1 MTEGS
6 STQRSDPG
14 TLVVGLGKTGLSCVR
29 HLRRLGRRVT
39 AVDSRPSPPA
49 LAAVCEEF
57 PEVRVTLGGFPRQ
70 AFQDVADIVVS
81 PGVSLAEPAIAQA
94 RAARIPVCGDIELF
108 ARAVGATPVVAITGS
123 NGKSTVTTM
132 VADMLRL
139 DGRRVAVGGNLGE
152 PALSLLDGERPQVY
166 VLELS
171 SFQLETTDSLEPR
184 VAALLNLSA
193 DHMDRYADMEEY
205 ARTKARIFAGRGAMV
220 LNRDDGRVAAMAL
233 ERREVVFY
241 TLGVP
246 RAGEFG
252 LLPGD
257 HGDALSF
264 GETPILAAEKLMVAG
279 RHNLANGLAAM
290 AIASRLGVCHETM
303 ARALMDFRGLPHRC
317 QLVAEADGVRWI
329 DDSKATNVG
338 ATVAAIAG
346 LAARPDEVLD
356 SRLDSPLDSDK
367 RLILIAGG
375 DGKGADFSALAEP
388 LARYVRLALLIGRDA
403 GRIAAVAEGV
413 AEVVQA
419 DGMADAVEIARA
431 RARPGDSVLLA
442 PACASFDMYTSYE
455 ERGDA
460 FAAQVR
466 RVLAS

>member
-1 MTEGS
+1 MTEGGN
-6 STQRSDPG
+6 TQQSDPG

-57 PEVRVTLGGFPRQ
+57 PEVRVTLGGFPGQ
-70 AFQDVADIVVS
+70 AFQGVADIVVS

-94 RAARIPVCGDIELF
+94 LAARIPVCGDIELF

-132 VADMLRL
+132 VADMLRV

-152 PALSLLDGERPQVY
+152 PALSLLDGERPEVY

-171 SFQLETTDSLEPR
+171 SFQLETTDSLAPR

-205 ARTKARIFAGRGAMV
+205 ARTKARIFAGHGAMV
-220 LNRDDGRVAAMAL
+220 LNRDDGWVAAMAL
-233 ERREVVFY
+233 KRRDVVFY

-257 HGDALSF
+257 HGDTLSF

-303 ARALMDFRGLPHRC
+303 ARALMNFRGLPHRC

-346 LAARPDEVLD
+346 LAGRPDD
-356 SRLDSPLDSDK
+356 ALDSPLDSDK

-388 LARYVRLALLIGRDA
+388 LARHVRLALLIGRDA
-403 GRIAAVAEGV
+403 GRIAAVAEGA

-419 DGMADAVEIARA
+419 DGMAEAVEIALA
-431 RARPGDSVLLA
+431 RAQPGDSVLLA

>member
-1 MTEGS
+1 MTEGT

-39 AVDSRPSPPA
+39 AVDSRSSPPA

-70 AFQDVADIVVS
+70 AFQGVSDIVVS
-81 PGVSLAEPAIAQA
+81 PGVSLAEPAIAHA
-94 RAARIPVCGDIELF
+94 LAARIPVCGDIELF
-108 ARAVGATPVVAITGS
+108 ARAVGATPVIAITGS

-132 VADMLRL
+132 VADMLRM

-152 PALSLLDGERPQVY
+152 PALSLLDGECPQVY

-171 SFQLETTDSLEPR
+171 SFQLETTDSLAPR

-193 DHMDRYADMEEY
+193 DHMDRYADLEEY

-220 LNRDDGRVAAMAL
+220 LNRDDGRVAAMAM
-233 ERREVVFY
+233 EGREVVFY

-252 LLPGD
+252 ILPGC
-257 HGDALSF
+257 HGDTLGF
-264 GETPILAAEKLMVAG
+264 GETPIVAAEKLMVAG
-279 RHNLANGLAAM
+279 RHNVANGLAAM
-290 AIASRLGVCHETM
+290 AIASRLGVGHQTM
-303 ARALMDFRGLPHRC
+303 ARALVEFRGLPHRC
-317 QLVAEADGVRWI
+317 QLVAEAGGVRWI

-338 ATVAAIAG
+338 ATVAAITG
-346 LAARPDEVLD
+346 LGR
-356 SRLDSPLDSDK
+356 DK

-375 DGKGADFSALAEP
+375 DGKGADFSALAQP
-388 LARYVRLALLIGRDA
+388 LARHVRLALLMGRDA
-403 GRIAAVAEGV
+403 GRIAAVAEGAV
-413 AEVVQA
+413 EVVYA
-419 DGMADAVEIARA
+419 DGMADAVEIAFA
-431 RARPGDSVLLA
+431 RAQPGDSVLLA

>member
-1 MTEGS
+1 MIEET
-6 STQRSDPG
+6 TAQQDAPG

-49 LAAVCEEF
+49 LSAVCEEF

-70 AFQDVADIVVS
+70 AFQGVDDIVVS
-81 PGVSLAEPAIAQA
+81 PGVSLAEPALEQA
-94 RAARIPVCGDIELF
+94 VAARIPICGDIELF

-132 VADMLRL
+132 VADMLRI
-139 DGRRVAVGGNLGE
+139 DGRRVGVGGNLGE
-152 PALSLLDGERPQVY
+152 PALSLLDGERPEVY

-193 DHMDRYADMEEY
+193 DHMDRYADVEEY
-205 ARTKARIFAGRGAMV
+205 ARIKAGIFAGRGAMV
-220 LNRDDGRVAAMAL
+220 LNRDDARVAAMA
-233 ERREVVFY
+233 RDDREVIFY

-252 LLPGD
+252 LRPGD
-257 HGDALSF
+257 HGDTLSF
-264 GETPILAAEKLMVAG
+264 GEMPILAAEKLNVAG
-279 RHNLANGLAAM
+279 RHNVANGLAAM
-290 AIASRLGVCHETM
+290 AVASRLDVCHETM
-303 ARALMDFRGLPHRC
+303 ARALMEFRGLPHRC
-317 QLVAEADGVRWI
+317 QLVAEADGVRWF

-338 ATVAAIAG
+338 ATVAAIVG
-346 LAARPDEVLD
+346 LAGRPDDALD
-356 SRLDSPLDSDK
+356 SSVDSLLGSDR

-388 LARYVRLALLIGRDA
+388 LARHVRLALLIGCDA
-403 GRIAAVAEGV
+403 LLQLPQQNAF
-413 AEVVQA
+413 
-419 DGMADAVEIARA
+419 ARTA
-431 RARPGDSVLLA
+431 WPGDINNIAGFYFQPDLVTDGLLVELSCRQPEHPKYAGNLIANPAA
-442 PACASFDMYTSYE
+442 PAE
-455 ERGDA
+455 A
-460 FAAQVR
+460 F
-466 RVLAS
+466 

>member
-1 MTEGS
+1 MIEET
-6 STQRSDPG
+6 TAQHDAPG

-49 LAAVCEEF
+49 LSAVCEEF

-70 AFQDVADIVVS
+70 AFQGVDDIVVS
-81 PGVSLAEPAIAQA
+81 PGVSLAEPALEQA
-94 RAARIPVCGDIELF
+94 VAAHIPVCGDIELF
-108 ARAVGATPVVAITGS
+108 ARAVGATPVIAITGS

-132 VADMLRL
+132 VADMLRM
-139 DGRRVAVGGNLGE
+139 DGRCVGVGGNLGM
-152 PALSLLDGERPQVY
+152 PALSLLDGERPEVY

-184 VAALLNLSA
+184 VAALLNVSA
-193 DHMDRYADMEEY
+193 DHMDRYADVDQY
-205 ARTKARIFAGRGAMV
+205 ARTKARIFTGRGAMV
-220 LNRDDGRVAAMAL
+220 LNRDDARVAAMA
-233 ERREVVFY
+233 RDDREVIFY

-252 LLPGD
+252 LRQGR
-257 HGDALSF
+257 HGDTLSF
-264 GETPILAAEKLMVAG
+264 GETPILAADKLTVAG
-279 RHNLANGLAAM
+279 LHNVANGLAAM
-290 AIASRLGVCHETM
+290 AVASVLGVRHETM
-303 ARALMDFRGLPHRC
+303 ARALQDFRGLPHRC
-317 QLVAEADGVRWI
+317 QLVAEAGGVRWF

-338 ATVAAIAG
+338 ATVAAIVG
-346 LAARPDEVLD
+346 LVGDLD
-356 SRLDSPLDSDK
+356 G

-375 DGKGADFSALAEP
+375 DAKDADFSALAEP
-388 LARYVRLALLIGRDA
+388 LARHVHLALLIGRDA
-403 GRIAAVAEGV
+403 GRIAAVAEGAV
-413 AEVVQA
+413 EIVHA
-419 DGMADAVEIARA
+419 DGMADAVDIAHARA
-431 RARPGDSVLLA
+431 QSGDGVLLS

-460 FAAQVR
+460 FAAEVR

>member
-1 MTEGS
+1 MAMTEGTI
-6 STQRSDPG
+6 TQQSDPG

-29 HLRRLGRRVT
+29 HLRHLGRRVT

-70 AFQDVADIVVS
+70 AFQGVDHIVVS
-81 PGVSLAEPAIAQA
+81 PGVSLAEPAIAHA
-94 RAARIPVCGDIELF
+94 LAARIPVCGDIELF
-108 ARAVGATPVVAITGS
+108 ARAVGATPVIAITGS

-132 VADMLRL
+132 VADMLRK

-171 SFQLETTDSLEPR
+171 SFQLETTDSLAPR

-193 DHMDRYADMEEY
+193 DHMDRYADLEEY

-220 LNRDDGRVAAMAL
+220 LNRDDGRVAAMAM
-233 ERREVVFY
+233 EGREVVFY

-252 LLPGD
+252 ILPGS
-257 HGDALSF
+257 HGDTLSF
-264 GETPILAAEKLMVAG
+264 GETPIVAAEKLMVAG
-279 RHNLANGLAAM
+279 RHNVANGLAAM
-290 AIASRLGVCHETM
+290 AIASRLGVGHQTM
-303 ARALMDFRGLPHRC
+303 ARALVEFRGLPHRC
-317 QLVAEADGVRWI
+317 QLVAEADGVRWF

-338 ATVAAIAG
+338 ATVAAIVG
-346 LAARPDEVLD
+346 LAGRPEDALD
-356 SRLDSPLDSDK
+356 KLLDSDR

-388 LARYVRLALLIGRDA
+388 LARHVRLALLIGRDA
-403 GRIAAVAEGV
+403 GRIAAVAEGAV
-413 AEVVQA
+413 EVVHA
-419 DGMADAVEIARA
+419 DGMAEAVEIAFA
-431 RARPGDSVLLA
+431 RAHPGDSVLLA

>member
-1 MTEGS
+1 MIES
-6 STQRSDPG
+6 ASTQPKDPG

-39 AVDSRPSPPA
+39 AVDSRSSPPA
-49 LAAVCEEF
+49 LAALCEEF
-57 PEVRVTLGGFPRQ
+57 PEVRVTLGGFSRQ
-70 AFQDVADIVVS
+70 AFQDVDDIVVS
-81 PGVSLAEPAIAQA
+81 PGVSLAEPAIAKA
-94 RAARIPVCGDIELF
+94 LAAHIPVCGDIELF
-108 ARAVGATPVVAITGS
+108 ARAVGATPVIAITGS

-171 SFQLETTDSLEPR
+171 SFQLETTDSLAPR

-220 LNRDDGRVAAMAL
+220 LNRDDKRVAAMAMAD
-233 ERREVVFY
+233 REVVVY

-252 LLPGD
+252 LLPGC
-257 HGDALSF
+257 HGDTLSV

-279 RHNLANGLAAM
+279 RHNVANGLAAM
-290 AIASRLGVCHETM
+290 AIASRLGVGHRTM

-317 QLVAEADGVRWI
+317 QLVAEAGGVRWF

-346 LAARPDEVLD
+346 LGG
-356 SRLDSPLDSDK
+356 DK

-388 LARYVRLALLIGRDA
+388 LVRHVRLALLIGRDA
-403 GRIAAVAEGV
+403 GRIAAVAEGA
-413 AEVVQA
+413 AEVVHA
-419 DGMADAVEIARA
+419 DGLADAVEIAFA
-431 RARPGDSVLLA
+431 RAQPGDSVLLA
-442 PACASFDMYTSYE
+442 PACASFDMYASYE

>member
-1 MTEGS
+1 MIEET
-6 STQRSDPG
+6 TAQQDAPG

-49 LAAVCEEF
+49 LSAVCEEF

-70 AFQDVADIVVS
+70 VFQGVDDIVVS
-81 PGVSLAEPAIAQA
+81 PGVSLAEPALEQA
-94 RAARIPVCGDIELF
+94 VAAHIPVCGDIELF
-108 ARAVGATPVVAITGS
+108 ARAVGATPVIAITGS

-132 VADMLRL
+132 VADMLRM
-139 DGRRVAVGGNLGE
+139 DGRCVGVGGNLGM
-152 PALSLLDGERPQVY
+152 PALSLLDGERPEVY

-184 VAALLNLSA
+184 VAALLNVSA
-193 DHMDRYADMEEY
+193 DHMDRYADVDQY
-205 ARTKARIFAGRGAMV
+205 ARTKARIFTGRGAMV
-220 LNRDDGRVAAMAL
+220 LNRDDARVAAMA
-233 ERREVVFY
+233 RDDREVIFY

-252 LLPGD
+252 LRQGR
-257 HGDALSF
+257 HGDTLSF
-264 GETPILAAEKLMVAG
+264 GETPILATDKLTVAG
-279 RHNLANGLAAM
+279 LHNVANGLAAM
-290 AIASRLGVCHETM
+290 AVASVLGVRHETM
-303 ARALMDFRGLPHRC
+303 ARALQDFRGLPHRC
-317 QLVAEADGVRWI
+317 QLVAEAGGVRWF

-338 ATVAAIAG
+338 ATVAAIVG
-346 LAARPDEVLD
+346 LVGDLGG
-356 SRLDSPLDSDK
+356 

-375 DGKGADFSALAEP
+375 DAKDADFSALAEP
-388 LARYVRLALLIGRDA
+388 LARHVHLALLIGRDA
-403 GRIAAVAEGV
+403 GRIAAVAEGAV
-413 AEVVQA
+413 EIVHAE
-419 DGMADAVEIARA
+419 GMADAVDIAHARA
-431 RARPGDSVLLA
+431 QSGDGVLLS

-460 FAAQVR
+460 FAAEVR

>member
-1 MTEGS
+1 MTEGT

-70 AFQDVADIVVS
+70 AFQGVSDIVVS
-81 PGVSLAEPAIAQA
+81 PGVSLAEPAIAHA
-94 RAARIPVCGDIELF
+94 LAARIPVCGDIELF
-108 ARAVGATPVVAITGS
+108 ARAVGATPVIAITGS

-132 VADMLRL
+132 VADMLRM

-152 PALSLLDGERPQVY
+152 PALSLLDGECPQVY

-171 SFQLETTDSLEPR
+171 SFQLETTDSLAPR

-193 DHMDRYADMEEY
+193 DHMDRYADLEEY

-220 LNRDDGRVAAMAL
+220 LNRDDGRVAAMAM
-233 ERREVVFY
+233 EGREVVFY

-252 LLPGD
+252 ILPGC
-257 HGDALSF
+257 HGDTLGF
-264 GETPILAAEKLMVAG
+264 GETPIVAAEKLMVAG
-279 RHNLANGLAAM
+279 RHNVANGLAAM
-290 AIASRLGVCHETM
+290 AIASRLGVGHQTM
-303 ARALMDFRGLPHRC
+303 ARALVEFRGLPHRC
-317 QLVAEADGVRWI
+317 QLVAEAGGVRWI

-338 ATVAAIAG
+338 ATVAAITG
-346 LAARPDEVLD
+346 LGR
-356 SRLDSPLDSDK
+356 DK

-375 DGKGADFSALAEP
+375 DGKGADFSALAQP
-388 LARYVRLALLIGRDA
+388 LARHVRLALLMGRDA
-403 GRIAAVAEGV
+403 GRIAAVAEGAV
-413 AEVVQA
+413 EVVYA
-419 DGMADAVEIARA
+419 DGMADAVEIAFA
-431 RARPGDSVLLA
+431 RAQPGDSVLLA